1 MHCNEFFIESTRE
14 LYHVACGF
22 MWSPNGQN
30 WAHMAS
36 IAEGDCVFHYLS
48 SKSIHQSQGQVIVAF
63 SRVKGNPQF
72 LSRNQFLDK
81 LKSYDLDKCPLPTD
95 FVLNKEFIN
104 YYNLWYHYYS
114 EEFNKYDEFIFVEIE
129 VIKWLRSRISID
141 VIRNRIPVLKR
152 IKGSIVQ
159 GYLTPIR
166 REWALSILSSVFSG
180 HAVKKIY
187 YTLSATNFDFAILAS
202 LIAGKNLLLVGPP
215 GSGKTSYIREL
226 LKELGI
232 DYVLRTGNSE
242 WTVFDVIGGLDIQG
256 RWRDGFL
263 TMAVKRGLESG
274 RPLWVVIDELNRAN
288 LDLALGEYFT
298 LLDVEHRGEPIDAG
312 GEKLRVPYSFRL
324 LGTMNSFD
332 RSLLQRLGFA
342 LRRRFAVVDF
352 TRFRNLT
359 YSGNEEREFCRSARN
374 RELQLCKLSEIDMK
388 KALSIFELAKPP
400 DYATVFG
407 DIYEWYGKNKNSA
420 PKVEVA
426 CPDETQE
433 MKQISI
439 SLDGPLACIVEE
451 MNNVLKS
458 YSKCETCP
466 VEVTPGIVADA
477 LRFLVA
483 AKAIHELA
491 ASDNA
496 PQGEAAGGQP
506 RVWPPGKLLYL
517 LDFAVAT
524 YIVPQLDVLAGYV
537 QVEGREGQA
546 AQTLTEVAKKLRG
559 WGLRA
564 SAELVEKLSQGFNV
578 P

>member
-1 MHCNEFFIESTRE
+1 MNCNEFFIESTKE
-14 LYHVACGF
+14 LYHIACGF

-48 SKSIHQSQGQVIVAF
+48 SKSIHPAQGQVIVAV
-63 SRVKGNPQF
+63 SRVKSNPQF
-72 LSRNQFLDK
+72 LSRNQLLDK
-81 LKSYDLDKCPLPTD
+81 LKSYDLDKCPLSIN
-95 FVLNKEFIN
+95 FVLNTEFTN
-104 YYNLWYHYYS
+104 YYNLWDRYYS
-114 EEFNKYDEFIFVEIE
+114 EEFNKYDQFIFVEIE
-129 VIKWLRSRISID
+129 VIEWFRNRISID

-152 IKGSIVQ
+152 IRGSVVQ

-166 REWALSILSSVFSG
+166 REWALSILSSALPG
-180 HAVKKIY
+180 LAVKKIY
-187 YTLSATNFDFAILAS
+187 HTLSATNFDFVILAS

-226 LKELGI
+226 LGELRI
-232 DYVLRTGNSE
+232 DYVLRTGNPE
-242 WTVFDVIGGLDIQG
+242 WTVFDVFGGLDLQG

-263 TMAVKRGLESG
+263 TVAIRRGLESG
-274 RPLWVVIDELNRAN
+274 RPVWVVIDELNRAN

-352 TRFRNLT
+352 ARFRNLT
-359 YSGNEEREFCRSARN
+359 YSGNEEGEFCRSVRN
-374 RELQLCKLSEIDMK
+374 RELQLCKLPEIDMK

-407 DIYEWYGKNKNSA
+407 DIHEWYGKNKDSA
-420 PKVEVA
+420 LKVEVA
-426 CPDETQE
+426 CPDEAQE
-433 MKQISI
+433 TKQIGM
-439 SLDGPLACIVEE
+439 SLDGLLACIVEQ
-451 MNNVLKS
+451 MNKVLKS
-458 YSKCETCP
+458 YSRCEACP

-491 ASDNA
+491 ASNNA
-496 PQGEAAGGQP
+496 AQGEAAGGQP

-537 QVEGREGQA
+537 QVEGYEGQA
-546 AQTLTEVAKKLRG
+546 AQTLREVATMLRV

>member
-1 MHCNEFFIESTRE
+1 
-14 LYHVACGF
+14 
-22 MWSPNGQN
+22 
-30 WAHMAS
+30 MAS

-48 SKSIHQSQGQVIVAF
+48 SKSIHPAQGQVIVAV
-63 SRVKGNPQF
+63 SRVKSNPQF
-72 LSRNQFLDK
+72 LSRNQLLDK
-81 LKSYDLDKCPLPTD
+81 LKSYDLDKCPLSTN
-95 FVLNKEFIN
+95 FVLNTEFTN
-104 YYNLWYHYYS
+104 YYNLWDRYYS
-114 EEFNKYDEFIFVEIE
+114 EEFNKYDQFIFVEIE
-129 VIKWLRSRISID
+129 VIEWFRNRISID

-152 IKGSIVQ
+152 IRGSIVQ

-166 REWALSILSSVFSG
+166 REWALSILSSALPG
-180 HAVKKIY
+180 LAVKKIY
-187 YTLSATNFDFAILAS
+187 HTLSATNFDFVILAS

-226 LKELGI
+226 LGELGI
-232 DYVLRTGNSE
+232 DYVLRTGNPE
-242 WTVFDVIGGLDIQG
+242 WTVFDVFGGLDLQG

-263 TMAVKRGLESG
+263 TVAIRRGLEGG
-274 RPLWVVIDELNRAN
+274 RPVWVVIDELNRAN

-352 TRFRNLT
+352 ARFRNLT
-359 YSGNEEREFCRSARN
+359 YPRNEEGEFCRSVRD
-374 RELQLCKLSEIDMK
+374 RDLQLCKLPEIDMK

-407 DIYEWYGKNKNSA
+407 DIHEWYGKSKDSVL
-420 PKVEVA
+420 KVEVV

-433 MKQISI
+433 TKQIGM
-439 SLDGPLACIVEE
+439 SLDGLLACIVEE
-451 MNNVLKS
+451 MNKVLKS
-458 YSKCETCP
+458 YSRCEACP

-537 QVEGREGQA
+537 QVEGHEGQA
-546 AQTLTEVAKKLRG
+546 AQTLTEVATKLRG

>member
-1 MHCNEFFIESTRE
+1 VE
-14 LYHVACGF
+14 LKPYKK
-22 MWSPNGQN
+22 W
-30 WAHMAS
+30 
-36 IAEGDCVFHYLS
+36 IKGDIYRW
-48 SKSIHQSQGQVIVAF
+48 VIQLPTDVE
-63 SRVKGNPQF
+63 VPPVIYI
-72 LSRNQFLDK
+72 LSRNPLVLASVKELDVEF
-81 LKSYDLDKCPLPTD
+81 C
-95 FVLNKEFIN
+95 LN
-104 YYNLWYHYYS
+104 LH
-114 EEFNKYDEFIFVEIE
+114 
-129 VIKWLRSRISID
+129 
-141 VIRNRIPVLKR
+141 
-152 IKGSIVQ
+152 
-159 GYLTPIR
+159 
-166 REWALSILSSVFSG
+166 
-180 HAVKKIY
+180 KKIDINREIN
-187 YTLSATNFDFAILAS
+187 LRILFKSIFDVTILAS
-202 LIAGKNLLLVGPP
+202 LVAGKNLLLVGPP

-232 DYVLRTGNSE
+232 DYVLRTGNPE
-242 WTVFDVIGGLDIQG
+242 WTAFDVIGGLDLQG

-263 TMAVKRGLESG
+263 TMAVRRGLEGG
-274 RPLWVVIDELNRAN
+274 RPVWVVIDELNRAN

-352 TRFRNLT
+352 TRFRNLA
-359 YSGNEEREFCRSARN
+359 YSGNEEREFCKSVRN
-374 RELQLCKLSEIDMK
+374 RELQLCKLSKIDMK

-420 PKVEVA
+420 LKVEVA

-439 SLDGPLACIVEE
+439 SLDGLLACIVEE

-491 ASDNA
+491 ASDNS

-506 RVWPPGKLLYL
+506 RVWPPEKLLYL

-524 YIVPQLDVLAGYV
+524 YIVPQLDVLASYV

-546 AQTLTEVAKKLRG
+546 THTLTEVAKKLRG